1 MSGFEATDEQD
12 GVGFNPFS
20 LIEPDEI
27 PYPTTDVGA
36 LNEAAA
42 AIRSGGQELASISE
56 DMEST
61 WQGLQEHYTAPESET
76 LFAAVG
82 PVVTLGEGLES
93 DLSTVATA
101 LEDLAEAASEAQ
113 RKLGDLRTEA
123 ESFAGGLEDRKFW
136 WLTKDEENDDL
147 AITTNL
153 ALKMR
158 VNKAWADF
166 TSAEVDC
173 ANTIANTCDGTTFA
187 TPGDSTE
194 ADMVYGANAEIFA
207 EGTSFAEIDAAA
219 LAMMNE
225 LTGWAGEK
233 FDSVEF
239 ENSMGQAAWDTLM
252 VGVVF
257 GTVQGAVTK
266 SGYWHPE
273 RGWASPWD
281 IPTRFENMKDTWA
294 EAGMDAAALVGIHKE
309 GDGWLL
315 QPSSDDPFANLSW
328 GWWWGN
334 VETSAAQV
342 RENHTAW
349 SQRESDPL
357 YSGTYSAINTAML
370 FTGPFKLGAEILKF
384 GGGEFSGAEGGS
396 GAGGES
402 GSGAGSRGGAEVG
415 TWAEGPGRGVG
426 DALAE
431 AGVPINERFDGV
443 VQQVPPIP
451 PVTPGA
457 QGGQPPAGSGTG
469 QGQGEQGHSERGPSE
484 QRPPQRPQQGATEEQ
499 PPRAP
504 RQDPSPGVPRQD
516 TDPSP
521 TPPRGG
527 TGRENG
533 QEGGA
538 PAPREREDTSRG
550 GEPEGRPRAEG
561 QRDREDAPPLPV
573 AGRDGDAPED
583 GGRPAPQDRDT
594 RGDAEEPGRPRN
606 EEGAPRTPPIAP
618 SEEAGP
624 PAPSTEGGSGGDE
637 PPRERPFTGGGDDDS
652 ADDAGRGDAGEDSQR
667 PGQQDG
673 VAPSDTERSPDPEV
687 PEAPKGEPT
696 PIPADRTRGHIL
708 EQIDESR
715 VTRNESGLIDSID
728 GSPVTEFLEDL
739 VTERAREMKD
749 MADPKGVSKK
759 ELGGKNG
766 AVNSVV
772 LDRDTGVIVE
782 AVNGRGKGA
791 GIIPEELHPVLEGRL
806 RELEDDGPYPVYDYI
821 TGRVLRED
829 AEYPHPDDPLRH
841 AEVKAINELLWLRG
855 RDVTEAVMGDFQM
868 DNRYTLSTPEPRPA
882 PCCPNCTAMTEGA
895 PNFGSFKHTHPKW
908 HPDSNQVTG
917 EY

>member
-294 EAGMDAAALVGIHKE
+294 ETVVDAGALIGIHKE

-328 GWWWGN
+328 DWWWGN

-370 FTGPFKLGAEILKF
+370 FTGPFKLGAEVLKF

-396 GAGGES
+396 GTGGE
-402 GSGAGSRGGAEVG
+402 GGTGTGSRGGAEVG

-469 QGQGEQGHSERGPSE
+469 QEQGQGEQGHSEQGPSE
-484 QRPPQRPQQGATEEQ
+484 QQPPQRPQQGAAEEQ

-561 QRDREDAPPLPV
+561 QRDREDAPPPLV
-573 AGRDGDAPED
+573 AGRDGDAPGD

-624 PAPSTEGGSGGDE
+624 PAPSTEGGSGGS
-637 PPRERPFTGGGDDDS
+637 GDDT
-652 ADDAGRGDAGEDSQR
+652 GRPPPSP
-667 PGQQDG
+667 PG
-673 VAPSDTERSPDPEV
+673 
-687 PEAPKGEPT
+687 
-696 PIPADRTRGHIL
+696 
-708 EQIDESR
+708 
-715 VTRNESGLIDSID
+715 
-728 GSPVTEFLEDL
+728 
-739 VTERAREMKD
+739 
-749 MADPKGVSKK
+749 
-759 ELGGKNG
+759 
-766 AVNSVV
+766 
-772 LDRDTGVIVE
+772 
-782 AVNGRGKGA
+782 
-791 GIIPEELHPVLEGRL
+791 
-806 RELEDDGPYPVYDYI
+806 DDGPRRPSDEGDGGDGHPNGSSDPNSPHYQSPAPGTDGYEA
-821 TGRVLRED
+821 RVRELM
-829 AEYPHPDDPLRH
+829 DDP
-841 AEVKAINELLWLRG
+841 A
-855 RDVTEAVMGDFQM
+855 
-868 DNRYTLSTPEPRPA
+868 
-882 PCCPNCTAMTEGA
+882 
-895 PNFGSFKHTHPKW
+895 
-908 HPDSNQVTG
+908 
-917 EY
+917 